1 MALRIY
7 CEYNRTGENLRLRFS
22 SITRAY
28 HFSIQ
33 KRHKKIHGTA
43 FFVFTF
49 EIYIPIGFKTAAD
62 RNNTQWAIELSY
74 HYREE
79 KNPKTCYFRVT
90 YAMVFVSKWKAI
102 LLLLLPLL

>member
-22 SITRAY
+22 SIMRAY

-49 EIYIPIGFKTAAD
+49 ENLYSHWVQD
-62 RNNTQWAIELSY
+62 RRRPQ
-74 HYREE
+74 
-79 KNPKTCYFRVT
+79 
-90 YAMVFVSKWKAI
+90 
-102 LLLLLPLL
+102 